1 MTKKILL
8 GLACAL
14 VVAPMAM
21 AGSAAP
27 RAMRTYG
34 DQGNDGAIFSIGS
47 VALVGHPDCDAGGG
61 LTINGAAYAGAIGTF
76 DLIGGDPSVEDD
88 YIHDMSAFA
97 VFSADDF
104 LDEDGN
110 LPSGDLS
117 LDLNSADNFG
127 ITYQLHAGTVSDGLL
142 REVLQALGAPR
153 GPFGAGFSRPT
164 NMMTESRDTLG
175 DYLGGTTITFA
186 PAIQDASI
194 ALGGNGGTLNA
205 CLGPTGQV
213 RIIDADNNNFDEDC
227 GNWRATTIEVGNAGL
242 RTELEAALE
251 RDSILT
257 CDVSCAGGGPTN
269 TDCDNE
275 ITSPFAVSI
284 TAGNMDMNRWQQWMV
299 LEGFL
304 FGFIDNIVV
313 LGGDP
318 TEPSSIA
325 ISW

>member
-1 MTKKILL
+1 M
-8 GLACAL
+8 
-14 VVAPMAM
+14 
-21 AGSAAP
+21 
-27 RAMRTYG
+27 
-34 DQGNDGAIFSIGS
+34 
-47 VALVGHPDCDAGGG
+47 
-61 LTINGAAYAGAIGTF
+61 
-76 DLIGGDPSVEDD
+76 
-88 YIHDMSAFA
+88 
-97 VFSADDF
+97 
-104 LDEDGN
+104 
-110 LPSGDLS
+110 
-117 LDLNSADNFG
+117 
-127 ITYQLHAGTVSDGLL
+127 
-142 REVLQALGAPR
+142 
-153 GPFGAGFSRPT
+153 
-164 NMMTESRDTLG
+164 
-175 DYLGGTTITFA
+175 
-186 PAIQDASI
+186 
-194 ALGGNGGTLNA
+194 
-205 CLGPTGQV
+205 
-213 RIIDADNNNFDEDC
+213 
-227 GNWRATTIEVGNAGL
+227 GNAGL